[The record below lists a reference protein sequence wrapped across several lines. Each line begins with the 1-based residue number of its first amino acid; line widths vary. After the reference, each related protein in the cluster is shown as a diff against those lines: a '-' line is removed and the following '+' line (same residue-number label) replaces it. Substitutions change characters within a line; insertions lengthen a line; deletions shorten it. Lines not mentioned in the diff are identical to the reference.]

1 MGRPPSFTLLPPY
14 LRRAFRLTSGRS
26 GSTVEPRNR
35 GRPGKLGLEFDRG
48 NLMTRHNART
58 SRSLSRRWWTP
69 YLMVVA
75 GVCLAMPSPG
85 LNAQAKDPDVPAD
98 LEVPA
103 GHKLFLQ
110 ARAIGTQNYICLP
123 TDSGVDWAFFGPQA
137 TLFKFRRQIIT
148 HFLSPN
154 PDEEDLPRATWQH
167 SRIPAGYGAMRS
179 HLPPIPVSLSQV
191 RFPGCCS
198 RWWERSRAPAGGTR
212 LMETVYIQRIRTSG
226 GEAPETGCDDQ
237 DPNVGARALV
247 PYEADYLFY
256 KPIFPR

>member
-1 MGRPPSFTLLPPY
+1 
-14 LRRAFRLTSGRS
+14 
-26 GSTVEPRNR
+26 
-35 GRPGKLGLEFDRG
+35 
-48 NLMTRHNART
+48 
-58 SRSLSRRWWTP
+58 
-69 YLMVVA
+69 MVVA

-167 SRIPAGYGAMRS
+167 SQDTSRVWGNAVASSSDPGFVEPGAIPWLLLEVVGAE
-179 HLPPIPVSLSQV
+179 
-191 RFPGCCS
+191 PG
-198 RWWERSRAPAGGTR
+198 PAGGNR
-212 LMETVYIQRIRTSG
+212 LTETVYVQRIRTSG
-226 GEAPETGCDDQ
+226 GVAPETGCDDQ
-237 DPNVGARALV
+237 DHVGERTLV

-256 KPIFPR
+256 KPISAR

>member
-1 MGRPPSFTLLPPY
+1 VNTPN
-14 LRRAFRLTSGRS
+14 LRRAFRLTNDRS
-26 GSTVEPRNR
+26 GSTVEPRNQ
-35 GRPGKLGLEFDRG
+35 GHPGKLGLKLDKE

-58 SRSLSRRWWTP
+58 SRTLSRRGWTP
-69 YLMVVA
+69 YLVVVA
-75 GVCLAMPSPG
+75 GVCLAMLSPG
-85 LNAQAKDPDVPAD
+85 LYAQTEGPDVPTD

-103 GHKLFLQ
+103 GHKLFLR
-110 ARAIGTQNYICLP
+110 ARAIGTQNYICLL
-123 TDSGVDWAFFGPQA
+123 TDSGFGWAFFGPQA

-167 SRIPAGYGAMRS
+167 SQDTSRVWGNAVASSSDPSFVEPGAIPWLLLEVVGAE
-179 HLPPIPVSLSQV
+179 
-191 RFPGCCS
+191 PG
-198 RWWERSRAPAGGTR
+198 PAGGTR
-212 LMETVYIQRIRTSG
+212 LTETVYIQRIRTSG
-226 GEAPETGCDDQ
+226 GVAPATGCDDQ